1 MSTASHARS
10 RNRRSSS
17 TVFVLA
23 ILYAQWFRLTSN
35 TQASMWA
42 EYLLRQTEPSPLQP
56 DQAKSPILARSI
68 VAVCNEQ
75 MAMAISRKERRHFL
89 PPPKRGGSP
98 CRFFYG
104 NTNIQP
110 ENYPRQGSLPR

>member
-42 EYLLRQTEPSPLQP
+42 EYLLRQAEPSPLQP

-75 MAMAISRKERRHFL
+75 MAMATSRKERRHFL

-98 CRFFYG
+98 CRFFMDHLVDDILALYH
-104 NTNIQP
+104 
-110 ENYPRQGSLPR
+110 L